1 MEPFLSI
8 VVPTYKRQTLLHK
21 TLEGLAKQTLPT
33 DIFEVLVVNDGSPDG
48 TQAYLDGRVGTLP
61 YTLRPIHLTNGG
73 PGRARNTGIQEAH
86 GKVIVFLDDDIE
98 PSPECLEVHYKL
110 HQNLDPLVVI
120 GPQRRDLRLGSSE
133 PLWIRWEH
141 LMLEKQYSQFASGA
155 WAKAG
160 PNHFYTGNASVRRDL
175 LLAVGGFDEGF
186 TRQEDVELA
195 VRLMKQKQVTFR
207 VELAANAIH
216 RPDRTFESWL
226 KTPYAYGS
234 LDVLRAQRRD
244 TSWRTIRHAVVARN
258 ALTRL
263 CIKLAVGRPKVGAVL
278 QATLK
283 GIALLVDAL
292 FGLLGQKLGIAL
304 LSVIY
309 NVRYMEGAVDQ
320 LGDPS
325 ALWEHIARAQDA

>member
-33 DIFEVLVVNDGSPDG
+33 DTFEVLVVNDGSPDG

-61 YTLRPIHLTNGG
+61 YTLRPIHLPNGG
-73 PGRARNTGIQEAH
+73 PGRARNTGIQEAR

-98 PSPECLEVHYKL
+98 PSPECLEIHYNL
-110 HQNLDPLVVI
+110 HQKLEPLVVI
-120 GPQRRDLRLGSSE
+120 GPQRRDLRLGTSE

-141 LMLEKQYSQFASGA
+141 QMLEKQYAQFASGA
-155 WAKAG
+155 WATAG

-195 VRLMKQKQVTFR
+195 VRLMKQQQVAFK
-207 VELAANAIH
+207 VDLAANAIH

-234 LDVLRAQRRD
+234 LDVIRAQRRD
-244 TSWRTIRHAVVARN
+244 TSWRTIRHAFVARN
-258 ALTRL
+258 TLTRL
-263 CIKLAVGRPKVGAVL
+263 CIKLAIGRPKAGNA
-278 QATLK
+278 LK
-283 GIALLVDAL
+283 GILKATAL
-292 FGLLGQKLGIAL
+292 FADILFGAVGQKVGVTL

-309 NVRYMEGAVDQ
+309 NVRYMEGAADQ
-320 LGDPS
+320 LGDAS
-325 ALWEHIARAQDA
+325 ALWQQIARAQDA

>member
-21 TLEGLAKQTLPT
+21 TLEGLAKQTLPP
-33 DIFEVLVVNDGSPDG
+33 DLFEVLVINDGSPDG
-48 TQAYLDGRVGTLP
+48 TKAYLDGRIGTLP

-73 PGRARNTGIQEAH
+73 PGRARNTGIREAH

-110 HQNLDPLVVI
+110 QQSLEPLVVI
-120 GPQRRDLRLGSSE
+120 GPQRRDLRLGTSE

-141 LMLEKQYSQFASGA
+141 VMLEKQYAQFASGA
-155 WAKAG
+155 WTDAG

-195 VRLMKQKQVTFR
+195 VRLMKQQQVAFK
-207 VELAANAIH
+207 VELDANAIH

-226 KTPYAYGS
+226 KTPYSYGS
-234 LDVLRAQRRD
+234 LDVIRAQRRD
-244 TSWRTIRHAVVARN
+244 TSWRTIRHAFVARN

-263 CIKLAVGRPKVGAVL
+263 CIKLAIGRPKVGAVL

-283 GIALLVDAL
+283 GIALLMDAL

-309 NVRYMEGAVDQ
+309 NVRYMEGAADQ
-320 LGDPS
+320 LGDVRS
-325 ALWEHIARAQDA
+325 LWQQIASAQDA